1 MAAYRTLDLPELEL
15 KTLEAI
21 ATFGARGCTQ
31 DEILDRFPSFTNET
45 LTPRFAPLER
55 KGLALRVA
63 FGCAIRAFRKVYAN
77 VQTMNLHKGDT
88 IKVEYTLEI
97 NR

>member
-1 MAAYRTLDLPELEL
+1 MN
-15 KTLEAI
+15 KAI
-21 ATFGARGCTQ
+21 LVDALFIEVSRR
-31 DEILDRFPSFTNET
+31 IK
-45 LTPRFAPLER
+45 R

-77 VQTMNLHKGDT
+77 VQTMNLHNGDT